1 MENEEIKDEVFQE
14 TLQMEVGKRLKEF
27 RNALPGKFTQKRM
40 CEELGMTQG
49 LYSMYES
56 GLRTISNPIKKALEQ
71 RFNLNIVWLE
81 TGTGPMFLEDMSNV
95 FNLLFPK
102 LNTENQSFAL
112 EFLKKMYVA
121 QCHED
126 ELKNL

>member
-1 MENEEIKDEVFQE
+1 MENDDTKEKVFQE
-14 TLQMEVGKRLKEF
+14 TLEMEVGRRLKEF
-27 RNALPGKFTQKRM
+27 RKALPGKFTQKKM

-56 GLRTISNPIKKALEQ
+56 GLRSISNPIKKALEQ
-71 RFNLNIVWLE
+71 RFNLNIVWLD
-81 TGTGPMFLEDMSNV
+81 TGVGPMFTEDMSNV

-102 LNTENQSFAL
+102 LNQENQAFAL
-112 EFLKKMYVA
+112 EFLKKIYVA
-121 QCHED
+121 QCHEG

>member
-1 MENEEIKDEVFQE
+1 MENEEITNEVFQE

-27 RNALPGKFTQKRM
+27 RKALPGKFTQKRM

-126 ELKNL
+126 ELKTL

>member
-1 MENEEIKDEVFQE
+1 MENEEITNEVFQE

-27 RNALPGKFTQKRM
+27 RKALPGKFTQKRM

-81 TGTGPMFLEDMSNV
+81 TGSGPMFLEDMSNV

>member
-1 MENEEIKDEVFQE
+1 MENEEITNEVFQE

-27 RNALPGKFTQKRM
+27 RKALPGKFTQKRM

-56 GLRTISNPIKKALEQ
+56 GLRTISNPIKKSLEQ

>member
-1 MENEEIKDEVFQE
+1 MENEEIKNEVFQE
-14 TLQMEVGKRLKEF
+14 TLEMEVGKRLKQF
-27 RNALPGKFTQKRM
+27 RKALPGKFTQKRM

-71 RFNLNIVWLE
+71 RFNLNIVWLD
-81 TGTGPMFLEDMSNV
+81 TGVGPMFLEDMTNV
-95 FNLLFPK
+95 FNILFPK
-102 LNTENQSFAL
+102 LNKENQTFAL

>member
-27 RNALPGKFTQKRM
+27 RKALPGKFTQKRM

-95 FNLLFPK
+95 FNFLFPK

>member
-1 MENEEIKDEVFQE
+1 MENEEITNEVFQE

-27 RNALPGKFTQKRM
+27 RKALPGKFTQKRM

>member
-1 MENEEIKDEVFQE
+1 MENEEIKNEVFQE

-27 RNALPGKFTQKRM
+27 RKALPGKFTQKRM

>member
-1 MENEEIKDEVFQE
+1 MENEETKNEVFQE
-14 TLQMEVGKRLKEF
+14 TLEMEVGKRLKQF
-27 RNALPGKFTQKRM
+27 RKALPGKFTQKRM

-56 GLRTISNPIKKALEQ
+56 GLRSIANPIKKALEQ

-81 TGTGPMFLEDMSNV
+81 TGAGPMFLEDMSSV

-102 LNTENQSFAL
+102 LNAENQSFAL

>member
-27 RNALPGKFTQKRM
+27 RKALPGKFTQKRM

-81 TGTGPMFLEDMSNV
+81 AGTGPMFLEDMSNV

>member
-1 MENEEIKDEVFQE
+1 MENEKIKDEVFQE

-27 RNALPGKFTQKRM
+27 RKALPGKFTQKRM

>member
-1 MENEEIKDEVFQE
+1 MENEEITNEVFQE

-27 RNALPGKFTQKRM
+27 RKALPGKYTQKRM